1 MALNVL
7 SCIILTKSRA
17 ILQYFQPIQ
26 IFSRLNPQ
34 YEYIWQFELD
44 ARYTGHLY
52 HFLEQAAAFAKKQP
66 RKYMWERNSYFYI
79 PAVHGDWEQ
88 FMDNVDRSMGTQE
101 GIWGPRPAIGI
112 NVEDEAPEVP
122 TSDNQDNL
130 WEWGIGEE
138 ADVIT
143 WMPQF
148 NPKNT
153 GWPFRDRIFNF
164 LQGTRTPVRASP
176 VAMSRVSAR
185 LLRLMHKDKTRG
197 GFGLASEMS
206 PVSWA
211 LFYGLKSVQ
220 VPMPIYH
227 ELKWDPVELNRRANP
242 GKPGGINA
250 GKKSI
255 WSWQMHDDI
264 MLKLSYMFSSDFAGK
279 LYRAWLGLD
288 DAVEVG
294 FLSNRLVCM
303 TLLTV
308 TSGRRTIVA
317 SVYPLCSYIQSRRL
331 SKGDCSGMAFIVFP
345 VTSCQIRFLD
355 FGDL

>member
-1 MALNVL
+1 
-7 SCIILTKSRA
+7 
-17 ILQYFQPIQ
+17 
-26 IFSRLNPQ
+26 
-34 YEYIWQFELD
+34 
-44 ARYTGHLY
+44 
-52 HFLEQAAAFAKKQP
+52 
-66 RKYMWERNSYFYI
+66 MWERNSYFYI
-79 PAVHGDWEQ
+79 PAVHGGWEQ
-88 FMDNVDRSMGTQE
+88 FIESVDQSMSTRE
-101 GIWGPRPAIGI
+101 GIWGPKPPFGI
-112 NVEDEAPEVP
+112 DVEDEAPKVP
-122 TSDNQDNL
+122 TSDSQDNL
-130 WEWGIGEE
+130 WQWGIGEE

-164 LQGTRTPVRASP
+164 WLGTRIPVRASP

-185 LLRLMHKDKTRG
+185 LLRLMHKDKTRN

-250 GKKSI
+250 GKDSI
-255 WSWQMHDDI
+255 WSWEMHDDI
-264 MLKLSYMFSSDFAGK
+264 MLKLSYMFSSEFPGK
-279 LYRAWLGLD
+279 LYRAWSGLD

-294 FLSNRLVCM
+294 LLSGILECM

-308 TSGRRTIVA
+308 ASGRRIIGA
-317 SVYPLCSYIQSRRL
+317 FACLLCFCIQSKTL
-331 SKGDCSGMAFIVFP
+331 SEGDRSICRSSLRSPASHSYSW
-345 VTSCQIRFLD
+345 TR
-355 FGDL
+355 